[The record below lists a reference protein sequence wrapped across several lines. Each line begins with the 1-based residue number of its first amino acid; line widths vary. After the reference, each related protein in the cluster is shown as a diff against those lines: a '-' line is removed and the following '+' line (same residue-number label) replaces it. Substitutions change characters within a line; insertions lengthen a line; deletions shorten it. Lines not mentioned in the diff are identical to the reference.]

1 MDIAL
6 SLDGSAQKV
15 STYRWRERERAQTI
29 VEGANSTRARVLLME
44 HVYHVV
50 GQIWPLPGLTPPTG
64 WRRAEKRAYP
74 YMMGGQKLRL
84 RAQYTRSIGAEL
96 YYRNDAYLL
105 LLLEL
110 MYSLTGGG
118 NTSTVGA

>member
-1 MDIAL
+1 MD
-6 SLDGSAQKV
+6 G
-15 STYRWRERERAQTI
+15 ERESERKQSSRGQI
-29 VEGANSTRARVLLME
+29 VRARVLLME

-84 RAQYTRSIGAEL
+84 RAQYTRSIGSEL

-110 MYSLTGGG
+110 MDSLTGGG
-118 NTSTVGA
+118 NTSTVRQK